1 MTGSDLDVLKPRY
14 TRIVSAIVQ
23 GEGGL
28 PAEYF
33 LQRLTFQ
40 QIYDVAAYVAKYAG
54 KPGAAQAALAKA
66 HT

>member
-1 MTGSDLDVLKPRY
+1 VT
-14 TRIVSAIVQ
+14 AIVQ

-40 QIYDVAAYVAKYAG
+40 QIYDVAAFVSKYAG
-54 KPGAAQAALAKA
+54 KAPVTA
-66 HT
+66 HASLTKKS